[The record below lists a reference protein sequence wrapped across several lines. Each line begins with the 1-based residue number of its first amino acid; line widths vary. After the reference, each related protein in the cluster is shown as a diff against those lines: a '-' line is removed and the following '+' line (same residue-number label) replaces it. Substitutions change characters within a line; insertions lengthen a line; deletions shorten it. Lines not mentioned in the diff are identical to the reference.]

1 MTYKK
6 FMSLFLIAGS
16 IASTLCSCA
25 ATDSSAV
32 VGYIDEHPITMEE
45 FNYFLCK
52 YLENEN
58 GRGKKEI
65 YIPMPVKDA
74 VQCFGERD
82 LAKLPKSTFRVWE

>member
-45 FNYFLCK
+45 FNSLLLRQQKPAYLRKICGFLVYK
-52 YLENEN
+52 NS
-58 GRGKKEI
+58 
-65 YIPMPVKDA
+65 V
-74 VQCFGERD
+74 
-82 LAKLPKSTFRVWE
+82 LPTILPTTESKTDFSA